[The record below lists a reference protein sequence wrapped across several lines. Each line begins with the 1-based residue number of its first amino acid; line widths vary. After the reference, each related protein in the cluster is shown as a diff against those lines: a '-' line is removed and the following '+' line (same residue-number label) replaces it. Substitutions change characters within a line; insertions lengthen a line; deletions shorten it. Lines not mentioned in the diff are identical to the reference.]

1 MAEVITVV
9 GGGIIGLT
17 TAFELTERGQRV
29 RVYDPTPGERG
40 TGASYFAGGMLA
52 PIAEVQFQ
60 QDALFPLMVA
70 SANAYPSLMRRL
82 AAVTDAPTGY
92 DTTGTLVV
100 AGDRADAA
108 HLRDVSEYYR
118 SLNRSAEAIPV
129 SRARALEP
137 ALTPDLAGAALIE
150 GDHQLAPRLF
160 LQALVKA
167 LRARGVEFVR
177 ERVTDPDFGDIV
189 CTGLGAAGQY
199 PLRPVYGDI
208 LRLQTPHPLVEHV
221 VRGFVN
227 GRPVYVIPRPGGEVC
242 IGATSREDTRT
253 RPGVDGVYQ
262 LLKDAIRVVP
272 AVEECELIESNVGVR
287 PGTPDDLPIFGDRTT
302 ATGRRQLIS
311 NGYFRHGILLA
322 ALAGKAGAEVF
333 LGGDIPPEFAPC
345 SPKRFEH

>member
-1 MAEVITVV
+1 MAKVITVV

-29 RVYDPTPGERG
+29 RVYDPTPGECG

-60 QDALFPLMVA
+60 QDALFPLMVS

-100 AGDRADAA
+100 ASDRADAA
-108 HLRDVSEYYR
+108 HLRDVSEYYH
-118 SLNRSAEAIPV
+118 SLNRSAETIPV

-137 ALTPDLAGAALIE
+137 ALAPDLAGAALIE
-150 GDHQLAPRLF
+150 GDHQVAPRLF
-160 LQALVKA
+160 LQALVKV
-167 LRARGVEFVR
+167 LKARGVEFVR

-208 LRLQTPHPLVEHV
+208 LRLQAPHPLVEHV

-272 AVEECELIESNVGVR
+272 AVEECELIEANVGVR
-287 PGTPDDLPIFGDRTT
+287 PGTPDDLPIFGYRIT

>member
-1 MAEVITVV
+1 M
-9 GGGIIGLT
+9 
-17 TAFELTERGQRV
+17 
-29 RVYDPTPGERG
+29 
-40 TGASYFAGGMLA
+40 
-52 PIAEVQFQ
+52 
-60 QDALFPLMVA
+60 
-70 SANAYPSLMRRL
+70 
-82 AAVTDAPTGY
+82 
-92 DTTGTLVV
+92 
-100 AGDRADAA
+100 
-108 HLRDVSEYYR
+108 
-118 SLNRSAEAIPV
+118 
-129 SRARALEP
+129 
-137 ALTPDLAGAALIE
+137 
-150 GDHQLAPRLF
+150 
-160 LQALVKA
+160 
-167 LRARGVEFVR
+167 RARGVEFVR

-189 CTGLGAAGQY
+189 CTGLGAAEQY

-287 PGTPDDLPIFGDRTT
+287 PGTPDDLPIFGYRIT

-345 SPKRFEH
+345 SPKRFER

>member
-1 MAEVITVV
+1 M
-9 GGGIIGLT
+9 
-17 TAFELTERGQRV
+17 
-29 RVYDPTPGERG
+29 
-40 TGASYFAGGMLA
+40 
-52 PIAEVQFQ
+52 
-60 QDALFPLMVA
+60 
-70 SANAYPSLMRRL
+70 
-82 AAVTDAPTGY
+82 
-92 DTTGTLVV
+92 V

-108 HLRDVSEYYR
+108 HLRDVSDYYR

-137 ALTPDLAGAALIE
+137 ALAPDLAGAALIE
-150 GDHQLAPRLF
+150 GDHQVAPRLF

-167 LRARGVEFVR
+167 LQARGVEFVR

-208 LRLQTPHPLVEHV
+208 LRLQAPHPLVEHV
-221 VRGFVN
+221 VRGLVN
-227 GRPVYVIPRPGGEVC
+227 ERPVYVIPRPGGEVC

-287 PGTPDDLPIFGDRTT
+287 PGTPDDLPIFGKRIT
-302 ATGRRQLIS
+302 ATGQRQLIS

-333 LGGDIPPEFAPC
+333 LGEDIPPEFAPC
-345 SPKRFEH
+345 SPKRFER